1 MRTIRGYRLI
11 VLLTAATLAA
21 ACQADAG
28 QASFCDGIDAQVG
41 GCATD
46 RPTFSTTTCAGAGKE
61 FGEQLDARLRP
72 IFQGP
77 AELGGESRAV
87 RAGHTIS
94 LTLSLANLHL
104 RRSGIIAQCDAD
116 EFMAAAEAQFS
127 AELKRDAGSYLDDGP
142 AVAYDVWLDTLKSMA
157 TIIDL
162 EEDVPTLPT
171 AEPT

>member
-1 MRTIRGYRLI
+1 MRTIRGYRLV
-11 VLLTAATLAA
+11 VLLIAATVAA
-21 ACQADAG
+21 ACQAEAA
-28 QASFCDGIDAQVG
+28 QSSFCDGIDADVG
-41 GCATD
+41 GCASD
-46 RPTFSTTTCAGAGKE
+46 RPTFSTTTCAGVGTE

-77 AELGGESRAV
+77 ADVGGESRAI

-116 EFMAAAEAQFS
+116 EFIAAAEAQFS
-127 AELKRDAGSYLDDGP
+127 AELKRDAGSYLADGP
-142 AVAYDVWLDTLKSMA
+142 AVSYEVWLDTLKSMA
-157 TIIDL
+157 TIIDM
-162 EEDVPTLPT
+162 EEDVPQLPT